1 MSPNKSS
8 LPMKLPL
15 VGARPSVIM
24 TKVRATAQPASSR
37 ARVARGCRTEVSRGL
52 RVPH

>member
-1 MSPNKSS
+1 MR
-8 LPMKLPL
+8 LPL

-24 TKVRATAQPASSR
+24 TKVRVTAQPASSKV
-37 ARVARGCRTEVSRGL
+37 RVARGRRTEVSRGL